1 MNDSGPSESFL
12 VWVRILPASMSF
24 VEAGE
29 AGLLNAAVAA
39 SETARNA
46 RSTLDRTRVVGSSE
60 NGRIR

>member
-1 MNDSGPSESFL
+1 
-12 VWVRILPASMSF
+12 
-24 VEAGE
+24 
-29 AGLLNAAVAA
+29 LLNAAVAA